1 MYAPTRPNT
10 AEISLDTIGEHG
22 VSSRGELPTELS
34 VREQSAQRQPAPAVG
49 RGTGALLVLAASLLT
64 SSLAQASHD
73 TNGAA
78 GDLGNAALMPP
89 TPDRGLMSC
98 KDICQQNRRDLDQI
112 QEIHSKINFGENPG
126 FDIHGAETPQVY
138 LRIMKH
144 YGNSSAA
151 SFHELHGALSK
162 QVNVGDVDYD
172 GKRFK
177 PASAKAI
184 GEFLQE
190 SAPALSMIYQENY
203 RSKGEGGCVA
213 LSAKATAQLQ
223 ARGIDAHSVTMS
235 RHEFVAVNVEGVLYL
250 MDFTFNQFRENTVA
264 SPWGDP
270 KNTGESCNL
279 VLMPIG
285 SSAEKQ
291 PIPRPHFDLDAPAT
305 IRSSK
310 P

>member
-1 MYAPTRPNT
+1 MYTLVRTNT
-10 AEISLDTIGEHG
+10 AEFGPDTTGEHG

-34 VREQSAQRQPAPAVG
+34 GGEQGAQRQPALAVG

-64 SSLAQASHD
+64 SSLSQASQD

-78 GDLGNAALMPP
+78 GDLGNAALVPA
-89 TPDRGLMSC
+89 TPDRGLMRC
-98 KDICQQNRRDLDQI
+98 KDTCQQNRRDLDQI
-112 QEIHSKINFGENPG
+112 QEIHSKINFGEYPG
-126 FDIHGAETPQVY
+126 FDIHGAETPEVY

-144 YGNSSAA
+144 YGNSSVA
-151 SFHELHGALSK
+151 SFQKLHDALSK
-162 QVNVGDVDYD
+162 EVNAGDVIYD

-177 PASAKAI
+177 PATAHAL

-190 SAPALSMIYQENY
+190 SAPALSKLYQENY

-213 LSAKATAQLQ
+213 VSAKATAELQ

-235 RHEFVAVNVEGVLYL
+235 RHEFLAVNVDGVLYL
-250 MDFTFNQFRENTVA
+250 MDFTFNQFREKTVA
-264 SPWGDP
+264 SQWGDP

-305 IRSSK
+305 IRSGK